1 MPIKIIKLS
10 ELKSVGFQEI
20 IFEHR
25 INKLLA
31 LEQAIIIWIHLV
43 CSAIWVGG
51 SLFIAL
57 VFAPI
62 LKTMAPSVEER
73 LQIMI
78 KVGRRFN
85 KVAVP
90 ALLILIATGIWN
102 SHQILNKPDLL
113 FGTTYGTVLII
124 KMLLVVGLLG
134 SFALHVRIIRKDVE
148 DKIMRKELSQEQIM
162 KLRKKIIII
171 GEITVVLSVLVLLL
185 AAILNVGI

>member
-1 MPIKIIKLS
+1 M
-10 ELKSVGFQEI
+10 
-20 IFEHR
+20 
-25 INKLLA
+25 A
-31 LEQAIIIWIHLV
+31 LEHAIIIWIHLI

-62 LKTMAPSVEER
+62 LKTMAPTVEER

-85 KVAVP
+85 KIAVP

-102 SHQILNKPDLL
+102 SQQILNKPELL
-113 FGTTYGTVLII
+113 FGTTYGTVLVI
-124 KMLLVVGLLG
+124 KILLVVGLLG

-148 DKIMRKELSQEQIM
+148 EKIMRKELTQVQIM
-162 KLRKKIIII
+162 RLRRKIIIV
-171 GEITVVLSVLVLLL
+171 GEVTVVLSVLVLLL

>member
-124 KMLLVVGLLG
+124 KMLLVVGFLG

-148 DKIMRKELSQEQIM
+148 DKIMRKELSQEQII

>member
-25 INKLLA
+25 ISKLLA
-31 LEQAIIIWIHLV
+31 LEHAIIIWIHLI

-62 LKTMAPSVEER
+62 LKTMAPTVEER

-85 KVAVP
+85 KIAVP
-90 ALLILIATGIWN
+90 ALLILDRKSTRLN
-102 SHQILNKPDLL
+102 SSH
-113 FGTTYGTVLII
+113 
-124 KMLLVVGLLG
+124 
-134 SFALHVRIIRKDVE
+134 
-148 DKIMRKELSQEQIM
+148 
-162 KLRKKIIII
+162 
-171 GEITVVLSVLVLLL
+171 
-185 AAILNVGI
+185 